1 MSGQHPFHGRI
12 HYRGEEARKR
22 FVVREP
28 AADRKQLK
36 DLSIHVVE
44 AARSI
49 GHELGNASA

>member
-49 GHELGNASA
+49 GHELGDASA